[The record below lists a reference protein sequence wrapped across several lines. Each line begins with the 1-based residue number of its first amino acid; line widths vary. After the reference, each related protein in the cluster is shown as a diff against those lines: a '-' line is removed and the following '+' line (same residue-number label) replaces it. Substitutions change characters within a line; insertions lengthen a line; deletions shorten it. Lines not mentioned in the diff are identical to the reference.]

1 MGFNHLEI
9 RTLTRTIYNVRG
21 VMLPSGISFAI
32 RKNSNKT
39 IDPQIETC
47 LIYLDNGEID
57 LEDFEQ
63 HTVNKK
69 LLYDNSI

>member
-1 MGFNHLEI
+1 MDFNHLEI

-32 RKNSNKT
+32 QKNSNKI
-39 IDPQIETC
+39 IDPKIETC
-47 LIYLDNGEID
+47 LIYLDNGGINF
-57 LEDFEQ
+57 EDFEQ
-63 HTVNKK
+63 HIVNKK